1 VNLPN
6 LAPQIASITAQNS
19 LSSSNGTNC
28 VTTQFHMSQG
38 SPSQTSYFQ
47 KRQAAI
53 LSTMSEPVGMILAH
67 QYHKTLAVV
76 GLELRGGRV
85 ILRHWSK
92 TGEELKCTLPLSEG
106 YSCSL
111 VFISPR
117 MTRWSLVVSFS
128 VYRAPVWPSSWNSCW
143 NFRFRRTIPRNS
155 SCYQAIKRG
164 NLRTLQHQLSSGELR
179 LTDTTCYGW
188 SLLHVSI
195 CVSETYLMLG

>member
-1 VNLPN
+1 MN
-6 LAPQIASITAQNS
+6 
-19 LSSSNGTNC
+19 
-28 VTTQFHMSQG
+28 QG
-38 SPSQTSYFQ
+38 SPSQTSYAQ

-53 LSTMSEPVGMILAH
+53 LSRMSEPVGMILVH
-67 QYHKTLAVV
+67 RYHRDLAVV
-76 GLELRGGRV
+76 GFKLNGGRV
-85 ILRHWSK
+85 ILKRWSK
-92 TGEELKCTLPLSEG
+92 TGEELKSTLPLSEG

-111 VFISPR
+111 VFMSPR

-143 NFRFRRTIPRNS
+143 NFRFRRTIPRIS
-155 SCYQAIKRG
+155 SCHQAITRG
-164 NLRTLQHQLSSGELR
+164 DLRTLQHQLSSGELR